1 MLGLLFLIQLYYP
14 GKYWLSLSIGLGLC
28 ISIYSVFKDLD
39 WDRGLKKK
47 KKKPDQGRICPLYLH
62 RRLSHLWETPHIKW
76 WEMSMWKY

>member
-47 KKKPDQGRICPLYLH
+47 KK
-62 RRLSHLWETPHIKW
+62 T
-76 WEMSMWKY
+76 